1 MYLINQLGRL
11 CILEIWN
18 LEYYVIFFV
27 YFFTEKIN
35 FLLVNKE
42 KKNQLYT
49 NWLEEL
55 KKSKQI
61 LRNIRDSEIRENP
74 ICPID

>member
-1 MYLINQLGRL
+1 MYLIMGRL